1 MRNIKTFKLFT
12 ESARNTLE
20 IAKEIISSN
29 KQVDG
34 ELYTLISTDIN
45 AVQYLIDNGLDVNL
59 ENGLPLVSASRSN
72 NKTLVDLLLR
82 NGAEIKLNNY
92 NVLKILAK
100 KGINEMLEY
109 LISKLIVKNDPIT
122 KDCEFYSELETACRE
137 SESISGIKKEETIT
151 LIKSYQSNC
160 E

>member
-82 NGAEIKLNNY
+82 NGAEIKLN
-92 NVLKILAK
+92 K
-100 KGINEMLEY
+100 KPY
-109 LISKLIVKNDPIT
+109 SKKLF
-122 KDCEFYSELETACRE
+122 C
-137 SESISGIKKEETIT
+137 
-151 LIKSYQSNC
+151 
-160 E
+160 